1 MGLPKGYDV
10 KNPVSRPHPR
20 ETHPFEPDI
29 QPHAP
34 WASAEEAEE
43 LEAIASAPS
52 EFEELL
58 LEHGLPD
65 ESLASTDDLTGST
78 APLRPSVSRS
88 VPA

>member
-20 ETHPFEPDI
+20 EIHPFGPGI

-34 WASAEEAEE
+34 GASADE
-43 LEAIASAPS
+43 LDAIASAPS

-65 ESLASTDDLTGST
+65 EPLAPADDLTDST
-78 APLRPSVSRS
+78 APLRSGVSRS